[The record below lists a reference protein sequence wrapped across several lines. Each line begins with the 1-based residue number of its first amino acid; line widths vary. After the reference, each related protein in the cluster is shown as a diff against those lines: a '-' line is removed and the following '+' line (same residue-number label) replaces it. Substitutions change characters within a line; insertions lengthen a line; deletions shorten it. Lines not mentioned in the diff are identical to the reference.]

1 MELQR
6 VTASLKRYFVT
17 NTTPRK
23 PVLRVAKGKSPD
35 KPKTRTVSVFLTGL
49 FNGSLVVT
57 DGELKMLK
65 EMLGDQVQWEK
76 GDVGVGIEVH

>member
-6 VTASLKRYFVT
+6 ILSTLKRQFVT
-17 NTTPRK
+17 GTESKR
-23 PVLRVAKGKSPD
+23 PVFRIAKGRSHDKS
-35 KPKTRTVSVFLTGL
+35 KTRTVSVFLTGL

-65 EMLGDQVQWEK
+65 EMLGDQVQWEE
-76 GDVGVGIEVH
+76 GDLGSGFH